1 MESSC
6 FAFYGEQ
13 IIQTTPAGD
22 MDLEASKA
30 TLRKLASETTID
42 ACEILLDLRRSPCR
56 MTLGQVYALAREL
69 GNVDPP
75 YNERIAILFDPSQ
88 CDQMTGPEVTAPT
101 PGFTV
106 AHFGVFEEAMRWLN
120 TSDVEAN
127 DR

>member
-1 MESSC
+1 
-6 FAFYGEQ
+6 
-13 IIQTTPAGD
+13 
-22 MDLEASKA
+22 
-30 TLRKLASETTID
+30 
-42 ACEILLDLRRSPCR
+42 
-56 MTLGQVYALAREL
+56 MTLGQMYALARAL
-69 GNVDPP
+69 GTIDPP

-88 CDQMTGPEVTAPT
+88 CDQKTEPEVTAPT

>member
-6 FAFYGEQ
+6 FTFYGEQ
-13 IIQTTPAGD
+13 IIQT
-22 MDLEASKA
+22 
-30 TLRKLASETTID
+30 
-42 ACEILLDLRRSPCR
+42 
-56 MTLGQVYALAREL
+56 
-69 GNVDPP
+69 
-75 YNERIAILFDPSQ
+75 
-88 CDQMTGPEVTAPT
+88 T